1 MWRERGQRE
10 YAKFPDE
17 ETARRVLA
25 KNLSDVASG
34 RFGIAPEKS
43 APMTLAKL
51 AAEWLKRRGPNTDG
65 KKLRTPTH
73 RSWRDDEIRWQKHLE
88 PRLGNRCP
96 DEVDA
101 ALLRSIVEAKLAEG
115 LASATCQRL
124 IRLVSTF
131 YSDLC
136 ERGLAKTNP
145 AKGLPRSLRL
155 LIKPSWDPKTTP
167 FVERLEDVGRIYRAL
182 PEPVALAYAI
192 GAMAGLRTGEILAL
206 RWPNVDLDGRRI
218 IVCEQV
224 QDGVI
229 TRPKDKDSRIV
240 PVINSLLPVLRE
252 ALVRTGGQ
260 GTVVQPMRTAGTW
273 LRCDR
278 HTLGVKLREAIQTLA
293 KDGVTLPALTWY
305 QATRHTFAS
314 QWVKTGGAIEKLR
327 ELMGH
332 STVLVTERYAHLRGD
347 LFSAADHGRI
357 AVELAAQTGKVVL
370 LHHGRGQ
377 ESEDERNDSEALAAT
392 GAAK

>member
-1 MWRERGQRE
+1 
-10 YAKFPDE
+10 
-17 ETARRVLA
+17 
-25 KNLSDVASG
+25 
-34 RFGIAPEKS
+34 
-43 APMTLAKL
+43 
-51 AAEWLKRRGPNTDG
+51 
-65 KKLRTPTH
+65 
-73 RSWRDDEIRWQKHLE
+73 
-88 PRLGNRCP
+88 
-96 DEVDA
+96 
-101 ALLRSIVEAKLAEG
+101 
-115 LASATCQRL
+115 
-124 IRLVSTF
+124 LVSTF

-136 ERGLAKTNP
+136 ERGLARTNP

-167 FVERLEDVGRIYRAL
+167 FVERLEDVGRLYRAL

-192 GAMAGLRTGEILAL
+192 GVMAGLRTGEILAL

-240 PVINSLLPVLRE
+240 PVIYSLLPVLRE

-314 QWVKTGGAIEKLR
+314 QWVKTGGSIEKLR